1 MKQNSMEKRNS
12 SASAI
17 ARPSRRG
24 ATGQPPKVTDQPQQ
38 SVLLSQDD
46 LAHAMKSATLDGRK
60 QLGGLYFGDHGQR
73 LGAKSAGQ
81 LAKDKSHMQD
91 EEEEEEE
98 REMDQDEQNRHAQ
111 LARVAK
117 AHKDQIKRERKA
129 VKAAKKSGKEE
140 DGRSGKVKNIL
151 RGISEAERIAHKSL
165 FDFFDV
171 DKDKTWGSIEFA
183 QRMTDIGLDTSVE
196 AASNLLYFA
205 GVQRH
210 RQDYLR
216 RLRGAPAEDEGFPHR
231 AREGLHAL
239 LPPEGPVWL

>member
-1 MKQNSMEKRNS
+1 
-12 SASAI
+12 
-17 ARPSRRG
+17 
-24 ATGQPPKVTDQPQQ
+24 
-38 SVLLSQDD
+38 
-46 LAHAMKSATLDGRK
+46 
-60 QLGGLYFGDHGQR
+60 
-73 LGAKSAGQ
+73 
-81 LAKDKSHMQD
+81 
-91 EEEEEEE
+91 E

-196 AASNLLYFA
+196 AASNILYFA
-205 GVQRH
+205 GVR
-210 RQDYLR
+210 DIDKITYDDFV
-216 RLRGAPAEDEGFPHR
+216 E
-231 AREGLHAL
+231 L
-239 LPPEGPVWL
+239 LPKMKAFRIVLEKDCMRYFHQKDPYGYNSISTEDLREILHDMAGPDGISHEQVDGMIKKADKENAGHMTFDAVVRALFGTRPLIQYKPPPGKGIIQTIMESFGGFCSSSSGSKPPPRV